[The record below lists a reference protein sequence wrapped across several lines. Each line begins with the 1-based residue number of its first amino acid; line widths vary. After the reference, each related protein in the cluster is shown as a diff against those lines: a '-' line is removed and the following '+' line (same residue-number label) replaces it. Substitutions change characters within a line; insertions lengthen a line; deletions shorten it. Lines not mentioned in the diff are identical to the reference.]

1 MALVVL
7 HWLQVAIA
15 TSGYP
20 LGFPKDSWK
29 SALYWHILRSNDP
42 SSWPGI
48 FMSQAPDHSL
58 FSLLPQRRGPW
69 WEFALSTCVQGLV
82 VGLAVWIA
90 VLRLQV
96 LIPTRDYHYVEMVST
111 PPPVNHEPAPV
122 RVIPAPSVAELK
134 PPTPEALRVI
144 APKAKP
150 RVQPEIAPTPPKIE
164 IAAKVAPLQPVTPVI
179 PKQLVKTNVFSTG
192 SSATPTTARAP
203 EQVQTGG
210 FGDPK
215 CITERSNNREPVN
228 IARLGSFDAPSGPGA
243 GNGTAGSK
251 GVPGVVASAGF
262 GNGAA
267 TGDST
272 GNVNASRGAVRQA
285 GFGDTESPASV
296 RPKAAETVARMTPAE
311 ILAKPNPIYTDE
323 AKKLRIEG
331 EVLLEV
337 VFESSGKLRV
347 LRVVRGLGHGLDEN
361 AIHAAEQ
368 IRFKPAVKDG
378 QPADSSGVL
387 HVVFQLA

>member
-1 MALVVL
+1 M
-7 HWLQVAIA
+7 
-15 TSGYP
+15 
-20 LGFPKDSWK
+20 F
-29 SALYWHILRSNDP
+29 
-42 SSWPGI
+42 
-48 FMSQAPDHSL
+48 QAPDHSL
-58 FSLLPQRRGPW
+58 FSLLPQRRAPW
-69 WEFALSTCVQGLV
+69 REFALSTCVQGLV

-96 LIPTRDYHYVEMVST
+96 LIPTRDYHYVQMVST
-111 PPPVNHEPAPV
+111 PPPVNQEPAPV
-122 RVIPAPSVAELK
+122 RVLKAPSVAELK
-134 PPTPEALRVI
+134 PPTPETLRVT
-144 APKAKP
+144 APTVKP
-150 RVQPEIAPTPPKIE
+150 RVQPIAPTPPKIE
-164 IAAKVAPLQPVTPVI
+164 IAARVAPPQPATPVI

-192 SSATPTTARAP
+192 SSQTPTTARAP
-203 EQVQTGG
+203 QQVQTGG

-215 CITERSNNREPVN
+215 GITERSNNREPVN

-251 GVPGVVASAGF
+251 GAPGVVASAGF

-267 TGDST
+267 TGDSG
-272 GNVNASRGAVRQA
+272 GNVNTSRGTVRQA
-285 GFGDTESPASV
+285 GFGDTESPAAA
-296 RPKAAETVARMTPAE
+296 RPKPAETVARMTPAE
-311 ILAKPNPIYTDE
+311 ILAKPNPTYTDE

>member
-1 MALVVL
+1 M
-7 HWLQVAIA
+7 
-15 TSGYP
+15 
-20 LGFPKDSWK
+20 
-29 SALYWHILRSNDP
+29 
-42 SSWPGI
+42 
-48 FMSQAPDHSL
+48 FMSPAPEHSL
-58 FSLLPQRRGPW
+58 FSLLPQKRTPW
-69 WEFALSTCVQGLV
+69 REFAFSTGVQGLV
-82 VGLAVWIA
+82 VALALWIA
-90 VLRLQV
+90 VLRPQV
-96 LIPTRDYHYVEMVST
+96 LVPTRDYHYVEMVST

-122 RVIPAPSVAELK
+122 RAVKAPSVAELK
-134 PPTPEALRVI
+134 PPAPETLRVV
-144 APKAKP
+144 APAVKP
-150 RVQPEIAPTPPKIE
+150 RIQREVAPTPPKIE
-164 IAAKVAPLQPVTPVI
+164 IAAKVAPLPPAAPVI

-192 SSATPTTARAP
+192 SSEIPTTAKAP
-203 EQVQTGG
+203 QQVQTGG

-215 CITERSNNREPVN
+215 GITERSNNREPVN
-228 IARLGSFDAPSGPGA
+228 VARLGSFDAPSGPGA

-251 GVPGVVASAGF
+251 GAPGVVASAGF

-267 TGDST
+267 TGNSA
-272 GNVNASRGAVRQA
+272 GNPSRAIVRPA
-285 GFGDTESPASV
+285 GFGDTEPAAAA

-311 ILAKPNPIYTDE
+311 ILAKPVPTYTDE

>member
-1 MALVVL
+1 M
-7 HWLQVAIA
+7 
-15 TSGYP
+15 
-20 LGFPKDSWK
+20 
-29 SALYWHILRSNDP
+29 
-42 SSWPGI
+42 
-48 FMSQAPDHSL
+48 FMSQAPEHSL
-58 FSLLPQRRGPW
+58 FSLLPQKRAPW
-69 WEFALSTCVQGLV
+69 WEFALSTGIQGLMV
-82 VGLAVWIA
+82 ALALWIA
-90 VLRLQV
+90 VLRPQV
-96 LIPTRDYHYVEMVST
+96 LVPTRDYHYVEMVST

-122 RVIPAPSVAELK
+122 RAAKAPSVAELK
-134 PPTPEALRVI
+134 PPTTETLRVI
-144 APKAKP
+144 APAAKP

-164 IAAKVAPLQPVTPVI
+164 IAARAAPLQPAAPVI

-192 SSATPTTARAP
+192 SSETPTTAKAP
-203 EQVQTGG
+203 QQVQTGG

-215 CITERSNNREPVN
+215 GITERSNNREPVN
-228 IARLGSFDAPSGPGA
+228 IARLGTFDAPSGPGA

-251 GVPGVVASAGF
+251 GAPGVVASAGF

-267 TGDST
+267 TGDSA
-272 GNVNASRGAVRQA
+272 GNASTSRGTVRPA
-285 GFGDTESPASV
+285 GFGDTEPAPAA
-296 RPKAAETVARMTPAE
+296 RPKAAEAVARMTPAE
-311 ILAKPNPIYTDE
+311 ILAKPVPTYTDE